1 MKKSFV
7 CEAYEWE
14 FARMF
19 SSVSGSS
26 KGYRY
31 MPYVGCIAAPIIWIV
46 LFGLYFLLTAL
57 LPELKPQLAWLKD
70 SAIGLG
76 VIVGIII
83 FVRSAIVSAKSVR
96 IPQPSDDIPWV
107 MTNEQGIWINT
118 FNQAETPHLPFFRW
132 DDVHSIH
139 VDITR
144 ELRLY
149 IGGREYPS
157 RREQMIA
164 AYNEK
169 YTAHQEQALKS
180 YNDRLTLVLN
190 KDKPLKRA
198 IIQIPKSWLRQGQFA
213 ALLKIIQQQTKQT
226 AAVYDASAEPYVRQ
240 WIAINR
246 E

>member
-26 KGYRY
+26 KGYRN
-31 MPYVGCIAAPIIWIV
+31 MPYVGCIVAPMIWLV
-46 LFGLYFLLTAL
+46 LFGLYVLLTAL
-57 LPELKPQLAWLKD
+57 LPEQKQQLAWLKD
-70 SAIGLG
+70 SAIGVG
-76 VIVGIII
+76 VLVGIII
-83 FVRSAIVSAKSVR
+83 FIRSAIISSKSVR
-96 IPQPSDDIPWV
+96 IPQPTDDIPWV

-118 FNQAETPHLPFFRW
+118 FNQEEAAQLPFFRW
-132 DDVHSIH
+132 EDIQSVH

-164 AYNEK
+164 AYNAK
-169 YTAHQEQALKS
+169 YTAHQEQVLTC
-180 YNDRLTLVLN
+180 YNDRLTLILN
-190 KDKPLKRA
+190 KDRPLKRA
-198 IIQIPKSWLRQGQFA
+198 IIQMPKSWLRQGQFVE
-213 ALLKIIQQQTKQT
+213 LLQNIQQQTKKT

-240 WIAINR
+240 WIANNR